1 MIQLIRLFL
10 GIYGVFYAVFSYRR
24 KEKFVGLRRTRS
36 DLQKFEKKESN
47 FSFSLRLAKEG
58 IIEKRKTAVAKYIEA
73 EASLFTVV
81 RFLFHETMVVQASTM
96 FRSKF
101 NDPLTLLGT
110 VYQPI
115 RTLTKKRIKIAKI

>member
-10 GIYGVFYAVFSYRR
+10 GTYGVFYAQSSVIEETKNS
-24 KEKFVGLRRTRS
+24 L

-73 EASLFTVV
+73 EAV
-81 RFLFHETMVVQASTM
+81 
-96 FRSKF
+96 
-101 NDPLTLLGT
+101 
-110 VYQPI
+110 
-115 RTLTKKRIKIAKI
+115 